1 MGFSHPNAMLV
12 FDYRGY
18 VGNDGS
24 PSEEGWLALDA
35 AAAALA
41 EIATVDRSIFLA
53 NRWGGGRSPVGGPV
67 NPDRTDAESAV
78 RLATAVAAV
87 HYSLP
92 PDPASAPGTSVT
104 P

>member
-1 MGFSHPNAMLV
+1 MRCWSSIIGDMAETTDRH
-12 FDYRGY
+12 RKK
-18 VGNDGS
+18 
-24 PSEEGWLALDA
+24 GWLALDA

-53 NRWGGGRSPVGGPV
+53 NRWGGGRSPVGGRV
-67 NPDRTDAESAV
+67 ASDRTDAEIAV
-78 RLATAVAAV
+78 RLAGGGSSGSR
-87 HYSLP
+87 SLP